1 MKTYFWSKMP
11 SIIICV
17 LPADLTARHKK
28 RQAARVPMI
37 SGTELMFRLRGS
49 ACIKRYKHIP
59 PS

>member
-37 SGTELMFRLRGS
+37 SGTELMF
-49 ACIKRYKHIP
+49 
-59 PS
+59 